1 MNKII
6 YEDLNK
12 LNNYYFKD
20 YIPVLKKIFKQEK
33 FILGNNLLKFEDN
46 FKKFLNINYCVG
58 VNSGLDSLMI
68 SLISLNLEK
77 NSEVIVPSNCYIA
90 AVFAI
95 INAGLKPVFVEPNID
110 TYNINPQLITDK
122 ISKKTKAIMV
132 VHLYGKPCQMDDI
145 KKISKKYKLYLIE
158 DCAQSHGAKFK
169 GKYTGTF
176 GDFGCFSF
184 YPTKNLGGIGDGGA
198 ITFNKSKYYNK
209 ISKLR
214 NYGSIKKNKHDII
227 GFNSRL
233 DEIQAAFLNLKLKKL
248 KKINNYKKS

>member
-1 MNKII
+1 
-6 YEDLNK
+6 
-12 LNNYYFKD
+12 
-20 YIPVLKKIFKQEK
+20 
-33 FILGNNLLKFEDN
+33 
-46 FKKFLNINYCVG
+46 
-58 VNSGLDSLMI
+58 
-68 SLISLNLEK
+68 
-77 NSEVIVPSNCYIA
+77 
-90 AVFAI
+90 
-95 INAGLKPVFVEPNID
+95 
-110 TYNINPQLITDK
+110 
-122 ISKKTKAIMV
+122 MV

-214 NYGSIKKNKHDII
+214 NYGSIKK
-227 GFNSRL
+227 
-233 DEIQAAFLNLKLKKL
+233 
-248 KKINNYKKS
+248 INMTL